1 MITSVGLVIVVIVLD
16 EERRVLRKRIDYAA
30 RALIETVFVILY
42 ALSVE
47 SPAVVVVCTSFCGK
61 AVPMEPT
68 CSKPPYMDI

>member
-1 MITSVGLVIVVIVLD
+1 MITSVGLVVVVIVLD

-47 SPAVVVVCTSFCGK
+47 CFSCVIARFLAVL
-61 AVPMEPT
+61 AIE
-68 CSKPPYMDI
+68 IR